1 MVKKFSGEILYV
13 LITILVLSLY
23 LDRHESLERIE
34 QFLQDKMFLI
44 RGDKKAPEDI
54 VIVGIDD
61 RTLETIG
68 EWPWNRNKTAK
79 LIDAISA
86 QDPRTILVN
95 LTFDPNKY
103 QKAAGYTDSLAESIK
118 KAGNVI
124 VGYYYS
130 QADSPMPGS
139 ALPEGLIS
147 GAYRNF
153 KNPEGFSRYP
163 PSAAFSILPPSESLA
178 DSAAALGFLNVH
190 RDWDRNIRQQ
200 PLIVGYRG
208 EFYPSI
214 HVAAASFFMGA
225 KPRDISV
232 ELGKAIYISDRE
244 IPVDGTGKLSI
255 NYSGPEK
262 SFRYYSAADIINKMV
277 SPRELTGKLVIIG
290 YTGFSSTDL
299 YSTPVSRKMPGVELT
314 ATVVENII
322 HGNFLKSVSKQMY
335 INIAVIIAIGLFG
348 AFVLPRISLLNRIA
362 VLVLFLIVLANLGY
376 VLFTAFNT
384 TLKFLYPGLEIG
396 ILLLVTPLIKIK
408 TEDLEDIEEDDD
420 EDVDYERLLS
430 SSSQAIPTQAITN
443 QTPMPQYAETASGK
457 SGTIA
462 ASGSGTLAATASGS
476 GTISSTTGFSNSGTM
491 PLSADTA
498 PVSGAATDHFGR
510 YKLIE
515 SIGKGAMGMVYKG
528 LDPAID
534 RLVALKTIRLDQ
546 IIDSDES
553 RELRERLQREAKAA
567 GKLSH
572 PNIVTIYD
580 VGEEGSVQYIAMEY
594 LEGSTLEELLSS
606 GINWDYKT
614 LSNVMIQ
621 VCDALDYAH
630 ENGIVH
636 RDVKPA
642 NIMIMSGCKVKVM
655 DFGIARLDASASMTQ
670 TGTALGTPNYISP
683 EQLKGQPVDRRSDI
697 FSVGVVFYELL
708 TSEKPFK
715 GETLSALI
723 YSILHTN
730 PPMPSEV
737 NIDVPRIFDKII
749 AKALVKDPDLRFQTS
764 RDLAAI
770 LRKLV

>member
-1 MVKKFSGEILYV
+1 MIKKFSSVILYV

-34 QFLQDKMFLI
+34 QFLQDKMFLL
-44 RGDKKAPEDI
+44 RGEKRVPEDI

-61 RTLETIG
+61 RTLESMG
-68 EWPWNRNKTAK
+68 EWPWHRNKIGK
-79 LIDAISA
+79 LIDAISE
-86 QDPRTILVN
+86 QDPRTILIN
-95 LTFDPNKY
+95 LAFEPNEY
-103 QKAAGYTDSLAESIK
+103 QKLAGYTDSLSKSID
-118 KAGNVI
+118 KADNVI
-124 VGYYYS
+124 LGYYYS
-130 QADSPMPGS
+130 QTVPPVQGM
-139 ALPEGLIS
+139 ALSQGLS
-147 GAYRNF
+147 NSAYRNF
-153 KNPEGFSRYP
+153 ANPQEFSRYP
-163 PSAAFSILPPSESLA
+163 PPAALSLSPPSQSLASSAAG
-178 DSAAALGFLNVH
+178 LGFFNNNPDV
-190 RDWDRNIRQQ
+190 DRNIRRQ

-214 HVAAASFFMGA
+214 HIAAASSFMGA
-225 KPRDISV
+225 ESSEISV
-232 ELGKAIYISDRE
+232 EVGKAIYIGKRE
-244 IPVDGTGKLSI
+244 IPVDPSGNLRI
-255 NYSGPEK
+255 NFNGPEK
-262 SFRYYSAADIINKMV
+262 SFKYYSACDIVDKMV
-277 SPRELTGKLVIIG
+277 SPRELTGKLVIVG
-290 YTGFSSTDL
+290 YTAFASTDIF
-299 YSTPVSRKMPGVELT
+299 STPVSREIPGVELT
-314 ATVVENII
+314 ANVLENIV
-322 HGNFLKSVSKQMY
+322 HGNFLMAVSNQTQ
-335 INIAVIIAIGLFG
+335 INIAVIVAIGLFA
-348 AFVLPRISLLNRIA
+348 AFLLPKISLLNRIA
-362 VLVLFLIVLANLGY
+362 VLLLFLIVLANLSY
-376 VLFTAFNT
+376 VLFSAFNT
-384 TLKFLYPGLEIG
+384 SLKFLYPALEIG
-396 ILLLVTPLIKIK
+396 ILILVTPLIKLRSESF
-408 TEDLEDIEEDDD
+408 EDVEED
-420 EDVDYERLLS
+420 DVDYEKLLS

-443 QTPMPQYAETASGK
+443 QTPLPVYAETATAKSGTAAASGSETIAATAAG

-462 ASGSGTLAATASGS
+462 SGTNISG
-476 GTISSTTGFSNSGTM
+476 SGTM
-491 PLSADTA
+491 PLSSETS
-498 PVSGAATDHFGR
+498 PVSGAAMDHFGR

-546 IIDSDES
+546 IIDPDES
-553 RELRERLQREAKAA
+553 TELRERLEREAKAA

-580 VGEEGSVQYIAMEY
+580 VGEESSVQYIAMEY
-594 LEGSTLEELLSS
+594 LEGSTLEELMVS

-630 ENGIVH
+630 EHGIVH

-642 NIMIMSGCKVKVM
+642 NIMIMNACKVKVM
-655 DFGIARLDASASMTQ
+655 DFGIARLDTSASMTQ

-708 TSEKPFK
+708 TGEKPFK

-737 NIDVPRIFDKII
+737 DLDVPRIFDKII
-749 AKALVKDPDLRFQTS
+749 AKALVKDPDLRFQTA

>member
-1 MVKKFSGEILYV
+1 MIKKFSTVILYV
-13 LITILVLSLY
+13 LITVLVLSLY

-34 QFLQDKMFLI
+34 QFLQDKMFLL
-44 RGDKKAPEDI
+44 RGDKKVPEDI

-61 RTLETIG
+61 RTLESVG
-68 EWPWNRNKTAK
+68 EWPWHRDKTAK

-86 QDPRTILVN
+86 HNPRSILIN
-95 LTFDPNKY
+95 LTFDPNEY
-103 QKAAGYTDSLAESIK
+103 QKLAGYTDSLARSVSEAK
-118 KAGNVI
+118 NV
-124 VGYYYS
+124 VLGYYYS
-130 QADSPMPGS
+130 QTEPPVHGTVLSQ
-139 ALPEGLIS
+139 GLS
-147 GAYRNF
+147 YSAYRNF
-153 KNPEGFSRYP
+153 ENPQEFSRYP
-163 PSAAFSILPPSESLA
+163 PPAALSLSPPSSALA
-178 DSAAALGFLNVH
+178 DSAAGLGFFNVH
-190 RDWDRNIRQQ
+190 SDFDRNIRRQ

-208 EFYPSI
+208 EFYPSV
-214 HVAAASFFMGA
+214 HVAAASSFMGA
-225 KPRDISV
+225 KASEISV
-232 ELGKAIYISDRE
+232 EVGKAVYIGERE
-244 IPVDGTGKLSI
+244 IPVDASGNLKI
-255 NYSGPEK
+255 NFNGPEK
-262 SFRYYSAADIINKMV
+262 SFKYYSASDIVNKMV
-277 SPRELTGKLVIIG
+277 SPRELTGKLVIVG
-290 YTGFSSTDL
+290 YTAFASTDIF
-299 YSTPVSRKMPGVELT
+299 STPVSRKIPGVELT
-314 ATVVENII
+314 ANVLENII
-322 HGNFLKSVSKQMY
+322 HGNFLKGVSNQMQ

-348 AFVLPRISLLNRIA
+348 AFVLPKISLLNRIA
-362 VLVLFLIVLANLGY
+362 VLLLFLIILANLSY
-376 VLFTAFNT
+376 VLFSAFNT
-384 TLKFLYPGLEIG
+384 SLKFLYPGLEIG
-396 ILLLVTPLIKIK
+396 ILLLVTPFMKVRSESA
-408 TEDLEDIEEDDD
+408 EDVEEDE
-420 EDVDYERLLS
+420 EDVDYEKLLS
-430 SSSQAIPTQAITN
+430 SSSQAIPTQAITG
-443 QTPMPQYAETASGK
+443 QTDMPHYAETVASK

-462 ASGSGTLAATASGS
+462 ASGSRTVAATALGS
-476 GTISSTTGFSNSGTM
+476 GTVTSGTNI
-491 PLSADTA
+491 SGSDTLPVTPGLG
-498 PVSGAATDHFGR
+498 PVSSAIMDHFGR

-553 RELRERLQREAKAA
+553 NELRERLEREAKAA

-580 VGEEGSVQYIAMEY
+580 VGEESSVQYIAMEY
-594 LEGSTLEELLSS
+594 LEGSTLEELMAS

-642 NIMIMSGCKVKVM
+642 NIMIMNSCKVKVM
-655 DFGIARLDASASMTQ
+655 DFGIARLDTSASMTQ

-708 TSEKPFK
+708 TGEKPFK

-737 NIDVPRIFDKII
+737 NLDVPRIFDKIT
-749 AKALVKDPDLRFQTS
+749 AKVLVKDPDLRFQTA